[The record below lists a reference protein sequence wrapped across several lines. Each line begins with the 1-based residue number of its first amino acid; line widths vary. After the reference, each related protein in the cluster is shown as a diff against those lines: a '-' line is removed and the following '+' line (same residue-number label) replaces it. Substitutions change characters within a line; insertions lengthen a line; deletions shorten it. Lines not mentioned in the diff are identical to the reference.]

1 MTNQWQITRTD
12 SGQLIERENSVKRK
26 LDTQGVIVQRCL
38 NHECTSIS
46 LHICICREIRMQS
59 YILESSIYS
68 QVYKHLFIFSL
79 FTYLYL

>member
-38 NHECTSIS
+38 NHKCTSIS